1 MRPVDKGN
9 APKQY
14 SHYRKAR
21 NDLAGRIGWY
31 CSFCEMPTKNMIEV
45 EHVVPIENGGAELD
59 WENFLFSCR
68 YCNSVKL
75 DRNTSRNGYFWSD
88 KHNTFLAFTYQSA
101 IIKANGQLNSSQ
113 VRIAQSTID
122 LMGLDRYPGGSN
134 KPTNADTR
142 WISRHESWRVA
153 NTSLADWNS
162 SPSESMRRQ
171 IGRTASGTGH
181 FSIWMEVFKNEP
193 EVRKE
198 LISSFTG
205 ICRNCFNAEGN
216 PIPRPNGD
224 L

>member
-1 MRPVDKGN
+1 MRPVDKGD

-14 SHYRKAR
+14 SDYKKAR

-31 CSFCEMPTKNMIEV
+31 CSYCEMPVKNMIEV
-45 EHVVPIENGGAELD
+45 EHVVPIKNGGAELD
-59 WENFLFSCR
+59 WENFLLSCK
-68 YCNSVKL
+68 YCNTLKS

-88 KHNTFLAFTYQSA
+88 KDNTFLAFTYQSA

-122 LMGLDRYPGGSN
+122 LMGLDRYQGGAN
-134 KPTNADTR
+134 EPTKADSR
-142 WISRHESWRVA
+142 WNSRDEAWGVA
-153 NTSLADWNS
+153 YDSLTDWNS
-162 SPSESMRRQ
+162 LPCEEMRRQ

-181 FSIWMEVFKNEP
+181 FSIWMEVFKNISEI
-193 EVRKE
+193 RKE

-205 ICRNCFNAEGN
+205 TDRNCFNAEGN
-216 PIPRPNGD
+216 PIPRPNGN